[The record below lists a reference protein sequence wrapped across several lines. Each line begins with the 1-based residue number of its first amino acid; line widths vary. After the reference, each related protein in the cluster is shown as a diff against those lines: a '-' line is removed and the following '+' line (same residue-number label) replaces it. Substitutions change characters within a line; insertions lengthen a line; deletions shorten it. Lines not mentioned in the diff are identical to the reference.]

1 MNRTRLALLGLLAA
15 GMFAGG
21 DAVAAAG
28 TVYKTPACGCCEKY
42 VDYLR
47 ANGLQVEVVNVGNT
61 DAVKDRLG
69 VPERLRSCHTLVVDG
84 YLVEGHVPIATI
96 QRLLTERPPLAGVA
110 LPGMP
115 FNSPGMGPPRPGTLQ
130 IRAIERSGDA
140 GDVYAVE

>member
-1 MNRTRLALLGLLAA
+1 MNATRLALLGILAA
-15 GMFAGG
+15 GMLAGG
-21 DAVAAAG
+21 AALAAEG
-28 TVYKTPACGCCEKY
+28 TVYKSPACGCCDKY

-47 ANGLQVEVVNVGNT
+47 ADGLDVEAVNVGNT

-96 QRLLTERPPLAGVA
+96 RRLLTERPPLAGIA

-130 IRAIERSGDA
+130 IHAIERSGEA
-140 GDVYAVE
+140 GGVYAVE